1 MWCSKCGNELPDNA
15 KFCDKCGNKIEVNMA
30 EANKT
35 EANVGRV
42 NMASTFGAAQKL
54 PAGVIAGIGAVA
66 VAFVVLAV
74 IVVGKLFGASSEKT
88 ATATGRVENSG
99 KGKQTE
105 EWVGYAAELEQGR
118 HVKIATCSKYHFE
131 FDVAG
136 RLVYADVDSLTDS
149 DTERIAKLCGGRVP
163 VELSLAF
170 EESNE
175 GDFMFEKTLG
185 MREGENYYTYEGD
198 SAEKV
203 ELRTDGYRDVKYSFN
218 PENGLVSYRAVK
230 NDEGVW
236 DSEFYY
242 YYSNSKGNS
251 LLTEVIC
258 GDNTTVLSYDG
269 QKRLNYAEKTKSGEM
284 EFVVDITYNEAG
296 LVQRKYK
303 YGREFFVGI
312 DLGMKERY
320 YLYEYDTENRLI
332 SVKNNDYEK
341 TYKYDDTGR
350 ELLVKQTSAEGVD
363 WEKSWAYDEK
373 GNVTETVQYYE
384 EGVHKTTEVK
394 QYDKEENLTMLQEYA
409 VYGGKPYLTEQVE
422 YQYDRKGNLSK
433 EKSASYSYEANSDFS
448 VVNQIEANEGKWEK
462 VKEEKEE
469 NDVWEITY
477 YTDEEWE
484 QYLHDKEFTAL

>member
-1 MWCSKCGNELPDNA
+1 MWCSKCGNEVPDNA
-15 KFCDKCGNKIEVNMA
+15 RFCDKCGNKLEVSASEVNA
-30 EANKT
+30 GKANL
-35 EANVGRV
+35 
-42 NMASTFGAAQKL
+42 AQRF
-54 PAGVIAGIGAVA
+54 PIGIMAGIGAVA

-74 IVVGKLFGASSEKT
+74 IVVGKLFGTSHDAPT
-88 ATATGRVENSG
+88 VAGRRIESSG
-99 KGKQTE
+99 KGTQTE

-118 HVKIATCSKYHFE
+118 HVKSATCSQYHFE
-131 FDVAG
+131 FDIAG
-136 RLVYADVDSLTDS
+136 RLVFADVDSLTDS
-149 DTERIAKLCGGRVP
+149 DTERIAKLCEGRVP
-163 VELSLAF
+163 IELSLAF

-218 PENGLVSYRAVK
+218 PENGLASYRAVK
-230 NDEGVW
+230 NDDGVW
-236 DSEFYY
+236 DSEYYY
-242 YYSNSKGNS
+242 YYSNSSGNS

-269 QKRLNYAEKTKSGEM
+269 QKRLNYVEKTKLGEM
-284 EFVVDITYNEAG
+284 EFTIDITYNEAG

-303 YGREFFVGI
+303 YGREFFVGM

-320 YLYEYDTENRLI
+320 YLYKYDAENRLT

-341 TYKYDDTGR
+341 TYKYDEEGR
-350 ELLVKQTSAEGVD
+350 EVLIKQASAEGVE
-363 WEKSWAYDEK
+363 WEQAFEYDEK

-394 QYDKEENLTMLQEYA
+394 QYDKKENLTMSQEYA
-409 VYGGKPYLTEQVE
+409 IYGGKPYLTEQAE
-422 YQYDRKGNLSK
+422 YQYDKNGKLSK
-433 EKSASYSYEANSDFS
+433 KKNASYSYEANSDFS
-448 VVNQIEANEGKWEK
+448 VVNQIEANEGKWRK
-462 VKEEKEE
+462 IEE

-484 QYLHDKEFTAL
+484 QYLHDKEFTEL